1 MAAIAAVL
9 LALNAFVS
17 PISAVAVAVVLSYG
31 LALWAAETAF
41 PAVRENILLNL
52 AAALPIQA
60 LINLYLCVSL
70 YGVGALAPNVVLIGL
85 LVLYACVF
93 VHLEFA
99 RKTRQGGADERLYS
113 QVLGVHGSAA
123 WTLGL
128 ALVAVGL
135 DLALVLPRVPVAVAL
150 LPALATVFPLV
161 GAWRYWGPGRR
172 NWPRGT
178 AVGFVVVL
186 CAGLTVQAAVGL

>member
-1 MAAIAAVL
+1 M
-9 LALNAFVS
+9 
-17 PISAVAVAVVLSYG
+17 
-31 LALWAAETAF
+31 
-41 PAVRENILLNL
+41 REDILLNL

-60 LINLYLCVSL
+60 LINVYLCASL
-70 YGVGALAPNVVLIGL
+70 YGTGAIRPGVVLIGL

-99 RKTRQGGADERLYS
+99 RKTRQGEVDERLYS

-123 WTLGL
+123 WTLTL

-135 DLALVLPRVPVAVAL
+135 DLALVLPRLSVPVAL
-150 LPALATVFPLV
+150 LPAVAAVFPLV

-172 NWPRGT
+172 NWPKGA

-186 CAGLTVQAAVGL
+186 CAGLTAQAAVGF